1 MIIWCTGGPN
11 IIKAESK
18 TRGLN
23 LYLTY
28 IHDILVQQNRILW
41 IFLYCIPILHC
52 SVVVQNA
59 LVVSC
64 SVQCSRGLNKSRN
77 VKLLKIFSSNI
88 FIIFMG
94 KQATSII
101 LTNVDFSSDFQC
113 DKVCQQTKLSLQDF
127 FWFII
132 CWCAIYNIIII

>member
-1 MIIWCTGGPN
+1 MHLLSP
-11 IIKAESK
+11 A
-18 TRGLN
+18 L
-23 LYLTY
+23 
-28 IHDILVQQNRILW
+28 
-41 IFLYCIPILHC
+41 C
-52 SVVVQNA
+52 SVHVASIKVE
-59 LVVSC
+59 
-64 SVQCSRGLNKSRN
+64 N

-127 FWFII
+127 F
-132 CWCAIYNIIII
+132 